1 MSVPQE
7 FFWMLVI
14 LLGFIGP
21 LVIGAI
27 FVEEIA
33 PRSRKWIKRVD
44 RIRRGRLAQEAH
56 YVRTSCFYGKKE
68 WQ

>member
-1 MSVPQE
+1 MPEE

-33 PRSRKWIKRVD
+33 PRSRKWIKRVE
-44 RIRRGRLAQEAH
+44 RIHRGRLAQQAN
-56 YVRTSCFYGKKE
+56 YIKTSSFYGKRE